1 MLLLRRGTA
10 STVSS
15 LLYLVPPATALE
27 AWLLFD
33 EHLPPASV
41 VGVGVTAV
49 GVALAVR
56 SRRAAPHDDAPVA

>member
-1 MLLLRRGTA
+1 LLLMLLLRRGTA
-10 STVSS
+10 SSVSS

-33 EHLPPASV
+33 ERLARLSV
-41 VGVGVTAV
+41 LGVGVTAL

-56 SRRAAPHDDAPVA
+56 TQPRAEVPPG